1 MSLFS
6 DYEAEYEFEKDFP
19 FGVPSDTWKTKDGRK
34 IKVSEM
40 TEQHIKNCMRLVGED
55 DGWYGVF
62 CKELKR
68 RDDISK
74 YAHWIYPEGSNHVAC
89 ICSHCGFKGLLYE
102 NDVGDMPY
110 CPSCG
115 FRMTNIKDVSINS

>member
-6 DYEAEYEFEKDFP
+6 DYEAEYEFERDFA

-62 CKELKR
+62 YKELKR
-68 RDDISK
+68 R
-74 YAHWIYPEGSNHVAC
+74 G
-89 ICSHCGFKGLLYE
+89 
-102 NDVGDMPY
+102 Y
-110 CPSCG
+110 C
-115 FRMTNIKDVSINS
+115 V